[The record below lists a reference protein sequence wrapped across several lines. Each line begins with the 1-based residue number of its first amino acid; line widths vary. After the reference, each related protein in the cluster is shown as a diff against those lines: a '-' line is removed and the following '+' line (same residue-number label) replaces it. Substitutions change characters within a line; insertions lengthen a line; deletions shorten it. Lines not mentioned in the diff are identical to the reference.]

1 MANIC
6 HPEGYADITASA
18 SVSNHVDGLRI
29 VLEDENV
36 DAAVFITVV
45 PTFLPQKELAEELVK
60 MTQGCKEAGEKPVYY
75 CVMAGAYTAPARA
88 IMERAGMCTFD
99 APDKAVLAARNMC
112 RYAAFRRRIREE
124 G

>member
-18 SVSNHVDGLRI
+18 SVRNHVDGLQI
-29 VLEDENV
+29 VLEDSNV

-60 MTQGCKEAGEKPVYY
+60 MEKTFNRPGKPVYY
-75 CVMAGAYTAPARA
+75 CVMAGAYTALGRG
-88 IMERAGMCTFD
+88 IMENNGLCTFD
-99 APDKAVLAARNMC
+99 TPERAVMAAKNMC
-112 RYAAFRRRIREE
+112 IYAAFRARHKKEA
-124 G
+124 